1 MSLEFSIRTA
11 HFCLDSEG
19 ILLGTGFDGAEH
31 TLPDAEEEYRHVIA
45 TGRRYRLI
53 IDISRIRSMDRA
65 SRVFYAGP
73 KGAEMYVAYAIVIGS
88 PLTRALGN
96 LFLGLNK
103 PLIPTRLFTSRDDAR
118 RWLRT
123 QPQST

>member
-1 MSLEFSIRTA
+1 MSLEFYIRTA

-19 ILLGTGFDGAEH
+19 ILVGIAFEGAQH
-31 TLPDAEEEYRHVIA
+31 TLPDAQEEYRHVMA
-45 TGRRYRLI
+45 TGRRYPLI

-65 SRVFYAGP
+65 SRLFYAGP
-73 KGAEMYVAYAIVIGS
+73 SGAEMYTAYALVVGS

-103 PLIPTRLFTSRDDAR
+103 PLVPTKLFTSHDDGR

-123 QPQST
+123 QPWGT